1 MRTEDDLI
9 AALATLES
17 QAPDAD
23 QVMTAVRRRLANGHR
38 SRHANLVDTRPN
50 ILRIRRAARWRPFR
64 EGPGKT
70 RLIAPLAAAAA
81 VAAIA
86 VAAAL
91 VAPGTQPTH
100 RAGPSAHG
108 PRLYRVPTS
117 SWRPG
122 DPSLGA
128 LAFGTLG
135 GGMYRG
141 RWCPWLRASPG
152 SPPAPVVWPAGF
164 RARRH
169 PLELLDSHGRVVAR
183 GGEEIQF
190 GGGLGPAAHRICML
204 GHKDAFYAMGYPTRR
219 H

>member
-23 QVMTAVRRRLANGHR
+23 EVAAAVRRRLANSRR
-38 SRHANLVDTRPN
+38 SRLANLVATRAN
-50 ILRIRRAARWRPFR
+50 TMHIRRAAQGRIF
-64 EGPGKT
+64 GSGNT

-86 VAAAL
+86 MAAAL
-91 VAPGTQPTH
+91 IAPGTQPTPP
-100 RAGPSAHG
+100 AGPSAHG
-108 PRLYRVPTS
+108 HKLYRVPTS

-128 LAFGTLG
+128 LAFGTLAG
-135 GGMYRG
+135 GKYRG
-141 RWCPWLRASPG
+141 HWCPWLRASPG

-190 GGGLGPAAHRICML
+190 GGGLGPAGHRICML
-204 GHKDAFYAMGYPTRR
+204 GHKKAFYAMGYPTRR